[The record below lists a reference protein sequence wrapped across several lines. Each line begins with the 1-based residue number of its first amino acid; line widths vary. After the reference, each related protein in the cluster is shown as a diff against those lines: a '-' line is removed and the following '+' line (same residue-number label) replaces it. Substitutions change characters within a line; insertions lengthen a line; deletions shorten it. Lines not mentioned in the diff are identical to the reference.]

1 MIETL
6 MHSFQ
11 CKKENPG
18 AFEDFVCDLSNLIP
32 FPPCQ
37 R

>member
-18 AFEDFVCDLSNLIP
+18 ACEDFVCDLSNLIP